1 MHKEGGIVDLSK
13 TEFPNGEN
21 TPILGDQGVGYKVI
35 RMKTYK
41 NTQHTILKNIES
53 K

>member
-13 TEFPNGEN
+13 TEFSNGEN
-21 TPILGDQGVGYKVI
+21 TPISGDQGLGYKVI
-35 RMKTYK
+35 SMKTYK
-41 NTQHTILKNIES
+41 NTQHIILKNLES